1 MNGSGFSI
9 PLLHNTVGI
18 MTPFLLAAI
27 GGLFTEIAGV
37 LNIALEGLMLIGAF
51 FSVLF
56 TAATGSLL
64 LGVLLGIG
72 ASVLTAYVLGAV
84 SLKLKANIF
93 ITGLATN
100 LFASG
105 FTVVLAFRIFGNKGV
120 VRFENLPS
128 LPVLSVPSLERV
140 PVLGDVFFGH
150 NIFVYVSWIAVAVTA
165 VVIYK
170 TPFGLR
176 LRGTGHSP
184 GTISS
189 IGLKPERYQLYGI
202 CISGFTCGLA
212 GAMLTLNMGAF
223 IPEIT
228 SGRGW
233 IALVAIY
240 LGNKTPFGILIAS
253 FVFGFAESF
262 SNFAQGL
269 INIPAD
275 FILAFPYIITLLAM
289 IGYSIWKYYKHRNQ

>member
-140 PVLGDVFFGH
+140 PVLGDIFFGH

>member
-1 MNGSGFSI
+1 MNGGGYSI

-27 GGLFTEIAGV
+27 GGLFTELAGV

-105 FTVVLAFRIFGNKGV
+105 ITVVLAFRIFGNKGV
-120 VRFENLPS
+120 VRFENLPP
-128 LPVLSVPSLERV
+128 LPVLSAPALERV

-165 VVIYK
+165 AVIYK

-189 IGLKPERYQLYGI
+189 LGLKPERYQLYGI

-289 IGYSIWKYYKHRNQ
+289 IGYSMWKYYKQRN